1 MIAIRRAN
9 ERGHFNHGWLETY
22 HSFSFGEYHDPRY
35 VGFRTLR
42 VINEDIVQPGQGF
55 ATHSHANMEILTYV
69 LEGALAHK
77 DSLGNG
83 SEIRPGEIQKMS
95 AGSGISH
102 SEFNA
107 SKTEACHLLQIWIHP
122 NKKGLPPSYEQKA
135 VRFRDDSPWALIASP
150 QGTDGSVPLAQ
161 DARVWAAKLTPGRKA
176 DLPLEAKRFGW
187 IQIARGEIRVGA
199 EKLGPGDAAALSSV
213 SPAEMNIEAL
223 SPAELIFFDLA

>member
-9 ERGHFNHGWLETY
+9 ERGHFNHGWLETF
-22 HSFSFGEYHDPRY
+22 HSFSFGEYHDPRF

-42 VINEDIVQPGQGF
+42 VINEDFVQPGKGF

-69 LEGALAHK
+69 LSGALAHK

-107 SKTEACHLLQIWIHP
+107 SQTEACHLLQIWIHP
-122 NKKGLPPSYEQKA
+122 AQKGLPPSYQQEK
-135 VRFRDDSPWALIASP
+135 VRFAADSPWALLASP
-150 QGTDGSVPLAQ
+150 QGRDGSVRLSQ
-161 DARVWAAKLTPGRKA
+161 DALVWAARFPPAQKG
-176 DLPLEAKRFGW
+176 DLPLAGKRYGW
-187 IQIARGEIRVGA
+187 IQVATGKVRVGN
-199 EKLGPGDAAALSSV
+199 ETLGPGDAAALSAV
-213 SPAEMNIEAL
+213 TPAETAVEAL
-223 SPAELIFFDLA
+223 TASEFLFFDLA

>member
-9 ERGHFNHGWLETY
+9 ERGHFKHGWLETY

-42 VINEDIVQPGQGF
+42 VINEDFVQPGQGF

-69 LEGALAHK
+69 LEGVLAHQ

-95 AGSGISH
+95 AGTGISH

-107 SKTEACHLLQIWIHP
+107 SKTQTCHLLQIWIHP
-122 NKKGLPPSYEQKA
+122 DKKGLPPSYEQKA
-135 VRFRDDSPWALIASP
+135 VRFEGDSPWALLASP
-150 QGTDGSVPLAQ
+150 EGTKASVRLFQ
-161 DARVWAAKLTPGRKA
+161 DARVWACKLTPGLKTI
-176 DLPLEAKRFGW
+176 PPFEAKRFGW
-187 IQIARGEIRVGA
+187 IQIARGEVRLGA
-199 EKLGPGDAAALSSV
+199 ETLGPGDAAALSTID
-213 SPAEMNIEAL
+213 PKEATFEAL
-223 SPAELIFFDLA
+223 SAAELLFFDLA